1 MRILWDL
8 FIAFFRA
15 SNFSFGGGP
24 AMIPMIQKEVVDK
37 YQWLSQEELSDA
49 VAISNSLPAP
59 IATKLAG
66 MIGYRVKGWQ
76 GALAA
81 ILGAV
86 LPTALI
92 VIFLSSI
99 LIDYAESHA
108 LQAMLKGVR
117 PVVVIL
123 LLQSAL
129 QMGKSAF
136 TSDKVTWLFGA
147 AALASLFLWPSLNPA
162 FLVIGAM
169 LLGNFI
175 FKKKVKSDI
184 N

>member
-1 MRILWDL
+1 MKKLWDL

-24 AMIPMIQKEVVDK
+24 AMLPLIQKEAVDK
-37 YQWLSQEELSDA
+37 YHWLTQEEFTDA
-49 VAISNSLPAP
+49 IAISNSLPAP

-76 GALAA
+76 GALSA

-86 LPTALI
+86 IPTVLVI
-92 VIFLSSI
+92 IFLGSI
-99 LIDYAESHA
+99 LTNYAASPA

-136 TSDKVTWLFGA
+136 TTDKVTWIIGS
-147 AALASLFLWPSLNPA
+147 AALAIMFLWPSINPA

-169 LLGNFI
+169 VLGNFI
-175 FKKKVKSDI
+175 FKKKIESEI
-184 N
+184 S